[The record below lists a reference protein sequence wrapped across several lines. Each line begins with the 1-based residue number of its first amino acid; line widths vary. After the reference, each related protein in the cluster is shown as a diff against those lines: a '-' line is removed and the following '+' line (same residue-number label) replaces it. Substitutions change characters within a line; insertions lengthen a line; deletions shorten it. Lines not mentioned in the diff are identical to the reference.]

1 MKCTITPV
9 VWVAMGTAAEPAHN
23 VDRRFSGYGERMKKW
38 GGRPRP
44 RRTPWSG
51 CWLKRLAPLAV
62 AFLLFSN
69 PIHAQN
75 RREAILR
82 LRDDVS
88 TAMAH
93 VNVEEKLT
101 QKLDHC
107 RQTLLMAAQSGPAR
121 ATRKDLDQALRDID
135 KIFRSGS
142 FLPDDRDA
150 VHRDISQVR
159 AIQRNPRLN
168 PRRVP

>member
-1 MKCTITPV
+1 MTKADE
-9 VWVAMGTAAEPAHN
+9 VANHASGMFMGMGTAEPAHN
-23 VDRRFSGYGERMKKW
+23 LHMSFSGYG
-38 GGRPRP
+38 GRI
-44 RRTPWSG
+44 TKF
-51 CWLKRLAPLAV
+51 LLPLAV

-69 PIHAQN
+69 PLHAQN

-135 KIFRSGS
+135 KIFRSSS

-159 AIQRNPRLN
+159 AIECNPRLI

>member
-1 MKCTITPV
+1 
-9 VWVAMGTAAEPAHN
+9 MGTAAEPAHN

-69 PIHAQN
+69 PIHTQN

-93 VNVEEKLT
+93 VSGEENEPKT
-101 QKLDHC
+101 
-107 RQTLLMAAQSGPAR
+107 
-121 ATRKDLDQALRDID
+121 
-135 KIFRSGS
+135 
-142 FLPDDRDA
+142 
-150 VHRDISQVR
+150 
-159 AIQRNPRLN
+159 
-168 PRRVP
+168 

>member
-1 MKCTITPV
+1 MD
-9 VWVAMGTAAEPAHN
+9 TAAGPARNLHG
-23 VDRRFSGYGERMKKW
+23 RFSGYGERMKKW

-51 CWLKRLAPLAV
+51 CRLKRLLPLAV
-62 AFLLFSN
+62 AFLLLSN

-75 RREAILR
+75 RREAILH

-93 VNVEEKLT
+93 VSVEEKQT

-107 RQTLLMAAQSGPAR
+107 RQTLLMAAQSGSAR

-135 KIFRSGS
+135 KMFRSSS

-159 AIQRNPRLN
+159 AIERNPRPN
-168 PRRVP
+168 ARRVP

>member
-1 MKCTITPV
+1 MD
-9 VWVAMGTAAEPAHN
+9 TAAEPAHN
-23 VDRRFSGYGERMKKW
+23 LHRRSSGYGRRM
-38 GGRPRP
+38 
-44 RRTPWSG
+44 TE
-51 CWLKRLAPLAV
+51 RLASLTA
-62 AFLLFSN
+62 AFLLFST

-93 VNVEEKLT
+93 VSVEEKLT

-135 KIFRSGS
+135 KIFRSS
-142 FLPDDRDA
+142 LFLPDDRDA

-159 AIQRNPRLN
+159 AIERNPRLN